1 MPGDYRELAIGD
13 GHHLGAAGP
22 PERPGRPGPASGK
35 VATLVQPGQPDRIIA
50 LPPRSDAECLS
61 DELRRLDADEVYADT
76 LVRGL
81 GKVSGRKNGTTT
93 KETTR

>member
-1 MPGDYRELAIGD
+1 MSPIPRLPVP
-13 GHHLGAAGP
+13 AAG
-22 PERPGRPGPASGK
+22 
-35 VATLVQPGQPDRIIA
+35 
-50 LPPRSDAECLS
+50 
-61 DELRRLDADEVYADT
+61 DADEVYADT